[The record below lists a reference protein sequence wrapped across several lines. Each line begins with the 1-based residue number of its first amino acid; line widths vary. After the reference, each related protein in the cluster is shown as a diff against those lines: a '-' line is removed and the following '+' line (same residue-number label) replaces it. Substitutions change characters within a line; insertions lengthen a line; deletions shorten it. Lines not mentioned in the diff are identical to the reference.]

1 MADTS
6 AKHIKSRTVAT
17 AMHIFWAAS
26 KIIRLFPDIQEG
38 RECDRDPAWGLKT
51 HRRRKSYGG
60 LVSAGFCFLDSRVA
74 LAVEKASNSRVVIK
88 WEAPPRVPAPFWN

>member
-17 AMHIFWAAS
+17 AMQIVWAAS
-26 KIIRLFPDIQEG
+26 KIIRVFPDIQER

-60 LVSAGFCFLDSRVA
+60 LVSADFCFLDSRVA
-74 LAVEKASNSRVVIK
+74 LAVEKASNSGVVIK
-88 WEAPPRVPAPFWN
+88 

>member
-38 RECDRDPAWGLKT
+38 HECDRDPAWVLKT

-74 LAVEKASNSRVVIK
+74 LAVEKASNYGVMIK
-88 WEAPPRVPAPFWN
+88 